1 MQIFRETLKTIFKK
15 AVENGYSSISIPCL
29 GSVGLGY
36 PASETAKILFEEIIT
51 FLAENSQTKMHFH
64 IIVFRT
70 SDFNAYAK
78 EFDCSLKK
86 QDFIELV
93 KKHFNPKLYMAQ
105 EKKHSEDCHFGKQT
119 KNCLI
124 VKLCNG
130 SIIDEETN
138 VIVTN
143 TSDDMKPDSKRISK
157 AIHDA
162 AGQELKNS
170 LSANGAKF
178 VRGLVI
184 PINACGTLKCNKV
197 FHVRLPGKMK
207 GIPPNETQK
216 CFFEDYIYKCLLL
229 AENEKQKSISFPA
242 FCVGSGN
249 YSIPESAEPTFKA
262 IRKFTTI
269 NPMHLKEV
277 HIVISDQEIYKTFCF
292 HFCQAFPSFVKESNE
307 LSVSLRL
314 QSNILPRFPAHLC
327 KTPNLRECKLSFSI
341 CSFDQ
346 STLIEAKRELTAS
359 INKRIVDD
367 MVDLGETAFLLNE
380 SDVDEIIDLAEKH
393 NIDVKF
399 QQSLNRVLVSGVE
412 TYVKIVCQH
421 IQKKVNELSRVANE
435 LRPYEWSAKLEDGRI
450 VLYTVDVTMQLEL
463 AYLQKNS
470 EVQVVIDGIQCT
482 MDLKAM
488 EERRDGGVTRTI
500 KRNVKIEGM
509 SHQFK
514 ICSSIVAVC
523 PTKINKGLVMFRV

>member
-1 MQIFRETLKTIFKK
+1 MQTFRETVKTIFQKTR
-15 AVENGYSSISIPCL
+15 EYGYRSISIPCL

-36 PASETAKILFEEIIT
+36 PASETAKIVFEEIIT
-51 FLAENSQTKMHFH
+51 FLSENPQTIMHFH

-78 EFDCSLKK
+78 EFDCSLKT

-93 KKHFNPKLYMAQ
+93 KKHLNPKLYKVQDKMRL
-105 EKKHSEDCHFGKQT
+105 EDCGSGKLT
-119 KNCLI
+119 RNHLI

-143 TSDDMKPDSKRISK
+143 TSDDMKTDSKKISK
-157 AIHDA
+157 AVYDA
-162 AGQELKNS
+162 AGQQFKKS
-170 LSANGAKF
+170 LLADSAKF
-178 VRGLVI
+178 VKGLVI
-184 PINACGTLKCNKV
+184 PINACGALRCNKV
-197 FHVRLPGKMK
+197 YHVRLPGKMK
-207 GIPPNETQK
+207 GIPPNQTQR

-249 YSIPESAEPTFKA
+249 YSIPESAEPTFNA
-262 IRKFTTI
+262 IRKFTTV

-277 HIVISDQEIYKTFCF
+277 HIVIADQEIYEAFYF
-292 HFCQAFPSFVKESNE
+292 HFLHTFPSSVEKSNE

-314 QSNILPRFPAHLC
+314 QSNILPRFPEHLC
-327 KTPNLRECKLSFSI
+327 KTPNLRECKLSFRI
-341 CSFDQ
+341 VAFNERK
-346 STLIEAKRELTAS
+346 LIEAKRELIAS
-359 INKRIVDD
+359 INKQIVDD

-380 SDVDEIIDLAEKH
+380 SDIDEIIELAEKH

-412 TYVKIVCQH
+412 TSVKNVCQQ
-421 IQKKVNELSRVANE
+421 IQKKVNELSHVANE
-435 LRPYEWSAKLEDGRI
+435 LRPYEWSSKHEDGTI
-450 VLYTVDVTMQLEL
+450 AIYTLDVTMQLEL
-463 AYLQKNS
+463 AYKREQSK
-470 EVQVVIDGIQCT
+470 VQVVIDGIQCT
-482 MDLKAM
+482 IDLKAM
-488 EERRDGGVTRTI
+488 EERRDDGVIRTI

-509 SHQFK
+509 
-514 ICSSIVAVC
+514 
-523 PTKINKGLVMFRV
+523 